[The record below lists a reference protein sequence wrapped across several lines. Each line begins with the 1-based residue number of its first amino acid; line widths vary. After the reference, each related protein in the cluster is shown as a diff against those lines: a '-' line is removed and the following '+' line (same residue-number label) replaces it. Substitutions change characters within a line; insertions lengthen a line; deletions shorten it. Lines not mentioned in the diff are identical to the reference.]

1 MILAE
6 YIQLKFYMM
15 KKLFVLIVLIVGII
29 WGTEAQSKGITF
41 EQTKE
46 WKKVLK
52 KAKKEKKLIFIDC
65 YTSWCGPCK
74 MLSSQVF
81 TREDVGNQ
89 FNADFINVKYDM
101 EKDADGVMLKDKFEV
116 KAFPTLVFVDPN
128 TQQVVHKMVGAGSAE
143 WLMEGGKIAKDPQNN
158 LSGLTKRY
166 EAGERNIDLLSR
178 YLAVLAS
185 AYMQEKQ
192 GAVATEYLNA
202 LSDDEIATKENW
214 DLIKKNITDPLSKPL
229 KQVIAN
235 IERFYEVAG
244 KEVVDYKLE
253 MSIKGAVAEIVFWRP
268 GNGEFDEVRNTE
280 LIKLLQSL
288 DYAFVPGA
296 LANLYTAEYIRKGDY
311 KGMLN
316 SMREAFKYNV
326 FRNGEDQ
333 MYFQNNIEA
342 LTGCDDKALVQEGI
356 DWIDARCAQTKDYFN
371 KANLMNSKARLLI
384 QNGDTLGADKAKME
398 EEKYNAEGEKRSGG
412 KAVRAIRMN

>member
-1 MILAE
+1 
-6 YIQLKFYMM
+6 M
-15 KKLFVLIVLIVGII
+15 KKLFVMVILLTGMILGAQAQEQGIR
-29 WGTEAQSKGITF
+29 F

-46 WKKVLK
+46 WKKILK
-52 KAKKEKKLIFIDC
+52 QAKKEKKLIFIDC

-74 MLSSQVF
+74 MLSANVF

-89 FNADFINVKYDM
+89 FNKDFVNVKFDM
-101 EKDADGVMLKDKFEV
+101 EKDADGVILKDKFEV

-128 TQQVVHKMVGAGSAE
+128 TQQVVHRMVGAGSAE
-143 WLMEGGKIAKDPQNN
+143 WLMAGGKLANDPRNN

-166 EAGERNIDLLSR
+166 EAGERSVDLLSR
-178 YLAVLAS
+178 YLAALSS

-192 GAVATEYLNA
+192 GAVAAEYLNA
-202 LSDDEIATKENW
+202 LSDDEIVTKENW
-214 DLIKKNITDPLSKPL
+214 DLIKNNVSDPLSKPMR
-229 KQVIAN
+229 QVIAN
-235 IERFYEVAG
+235 AGHFYEVAG
-244 KEVVDYKLE
+244 KEVVDYKIE
-253 MSIKGAVAEIVFWRP
+253 MTIKGAVSELASWRP
-268 GNGEFDEVRNTE
+268 GRGEFDEARNAE
-280 LIKLLQSL
+280 MIKLLLSL

-296 LANLYTAEYIRKGDY
+296 LANLYTVEYIRQEDY

-342 LTGCDDKALVQEGI
+342 LTGCSDKALVQEGI
-356 DWIDARCAQTKDYFN
+356 DWIDTRCAQTKDYFS
-371 KANLMNSKARLLI
+371 KANLMNSKARLLTK
-384 QNGDTLGADKAKME
+384 NGDTLGADKAKME

-412 KAVRAIRMN
+412 KAIRAIRMN

>member
-1 MILAE
+1 
-6 YIQLKFYMM
+6 
-15 KKLFVLIVLIVGII
+15 
-29 WGTEAQSKGITF
+29 
-41 EQTKE
+41 
-46 WKKVLK
+46 
-52 KAKKEKKLIFIDC
+52 
-65 YTSWCGPCK
+65 
-74 MLSSQVF
+74 
-81 TREDVGNQ
+81 
-89 FNADFINVKYDM
+89 M

-202 LSDDEIATKENW
+202 LSDDEIITKENW

-253 MSIKGAVAEIVFWRP
+253 MSIKGAVAEIVAWRP
-268 GNGEFDEVRNTE
+268 GNGEFNEVRNTE
-280 LIKLLQSL
+280 MIKLLQSL

-356 DWIDARCAQTKDYFN
+356 DWIDTRCAQTKDYFS
-371 KANLMNSKARLLI
+371 KANLMNSKARLLTK
-384 QNGDTLGADKAKME
+384 NGDTLGADKAKME

-412 KAVRAIRMN
+412 KAIRAIRMN